1 MLKAN
6 DYEFLI
12 TLYRSK
18 NITQAAQTLFLSQ
31 PALTKRLQQ
40 IEQELGVLI
49 VNRNV
54 KACSL
59 HPRGSMSSG
68 TQSSVSTS
76 TRS

>member
-54 KACSL
+54 KGVQFT
-59 HPRGSMSSG
+59 PEG
-68 TQSSVSTS
+68 
-76 TRS
+76 